1 MNRAPSLPLA
11 LLLAPLALTTVEG
24 CGKIAAEP
32 GAALADGQDDW
43 TSGAP
48 PGPPAACSDVGV
60 DGVAPYVTR
69 AVVGR
74 PPTPTGGAIEDGDYV
89 LVEQLLYGKEEFSF
103 VSGRQK
109 LRVRGGQVATGW
121 ERYGTARTG
130 AETWLLEGSRVTMI
144 HHCPSAV
151 TQEGRYSV
159 VTEGGATRLEIHV
172 DEPPYVVT
180 SVFVRAP

>member
-1 MNRAPSLPLA
+1 MMMNRATSLA
-11 LLLAPLALTTVEG
+11 LAVLLSLAAGG
-24 CGKIAAEP
+24 CGKIAEEP
-32 GAALADGQDDW
+32 GASVAAGQDDW

-74 PPTPTGGAIEDGDYV
+74 PPPPTGGAIEDGDYV
-89 LVEQLLYGKEEFSF
+89 LVEQILYGKEEFSF

-109 LRVRGGQVATGW
+109 LRVRGGRVDTGW

-130 AETWLLEGSRVTMI
+130 AETWLLEGPRVTMI

-159 VTEGGATRLEIHV
+159 VSDGGATRLEIHV
-172 DEPPYVVT
+172 DEPPYAVT
-180 SVFVRAP
+180 SVFVKAP